1 MALKF
6 SVQSDGMDAVKE
18 AIAKG
23 CSRAEHVLAVQ
34 ILKDTAPFVP
44 MRTGSLRQRAH
55 IEGYTESDYGPGGG
69 NMIVYPGPYARYLY
83 YGKLYVDPLTGSS
96 YARKGVTKVPAVPEK
111 NLIFHRTGTC
121 SHWFEASKAQ
131 NMEKWVRVAEKAVK
145 RDL

>member
-6 SVQSDGMDAVKE
+6 SVQTDGMDAVKE
-18 AIAKG
+18 AVSKV
-23 CSRAEHVLAVQ
+23 CDRAEHVLAVQ
-34 ILKDTAPFVP
+34 VAKDTAPFVP
-44 MRTGSLRQRAH
+44 MLTGSLRTR
-55 IEGYTESDYGPGGG
+55 TRVTG
-69 NMIVYPGPYARYLY
+69 NTVVYPGPYARYLY
-83 YGKLYVDPLTGSS
+83 YGKLYVNPLTGSS
-96 YARKGVTKVPAVPEK
+96 YARKGGTKVPAVPEK

>member
-6 SVQSDGMDAVKE
+6 SVQADGMDAVKE
-18 AIAKG
+18 AISKG
-23 CSRAEHVLAVQ
+23 CDRAEHVLTVQ
-34 ILKDTAPFVP
+34 VAKDTAPFVP
-44 MRTGSLRQRAH
+44 MLTGSLRTR
-55 IEGYTESDYGPGGG
+55 TKVTG
-69 NMIVYPGPYARYLY
+69 NTVIYPGPYARYLY

-96 YARKGVTKVPAVPEK
+96 YARKGVTKVPAMPEK
-111 NLIFHRTGTC
+111 DLIFHRTGTC